1 MDLMVEEQHGL
12 PEEARRYAAVLRAH
26 MPELRERYKV
36 SYLGLF
42 GSYVRGEQRP
52 DSDLDV
58 LVEIDGTI
66 GLLAYVGLKHHL
78 EDLLGVSVDL
88 VSRPSLRSAIG
99 RNILREVVGV

>member
-1 MDLMVEEQHGL
+1 MGLTVEEQRSL
-12 PEEARRYAAVLRAH
+12 PDEARQYAAVLRAH
-26 MPELRERYKV
+26 MPVLRERYKV

-66 GLLAYVGLKHHL
+66 GLLAYVGLKHYL

-88 VSRPSLRSAIG
+88 VSRPSLRPAIG
-99 RNILREVVGV
+99 RNILHEVVGV